1 VSLVRSSRTICIV
14 TRGRGAPGS
23 EERVRLLGRLAAAAH
38 AGADMVQIRER
49 QFDDRSLL
57 RFAQEVIEAVRPAGA
72 RVLVNDRLDIA
83 LASGADGVHLKSDG
97 PPVVEVR
104 RIVPQGFTI
113 GRSVH
118 SDDEATAVES
128 AGGCDYL
135 IFGTV
140 FHSARK
146 PDDHVIAGTDALR
159 RICALVS
166 LPVIAI
172 GGISVARVPEIVAA
186 GAAGVAAIS
195 LFADAG
201 DMAAVTAAVRA
212 ALTPAQGG
220 VTLERGHD

>member
-1 VSLVRSSRTICIV
+1 MI
-14 TRGRGAPGS
+14 
-23 EERVRLLGRLAAAAH
+23 
-38 AGADMVQIRER
+38 QIRER

-97 PPVVEVR
+97 PSVIDVR
-104 RIVPQGFTI
+104 RIVPRDFVI

-135 IFGTV
+135 LYGTV
-140 FHSARK
+140 FRSASK
-146 PDDHVIAGTDALR
+146 PDDHPLAGIDGLR
-159 RICALVS
+159 RTCALVS

-172 GGISVARVPEIVAA
+172 GGVSVARVPEIVAA
-186 GAAGVAAIS
+186 GAAGIAAIS
-195 LFADAG
+195 LFAEAG
-201 DMAAVTAAVRA
+201 DLAAVTAAVRD